1 MSYHDSADGLSSPM
15 RAWEAKMDIAMRDL
29 EQIQEQSDTGRG
41 RQLGLLGLGAVSL
54 AGLFFAVTTAMGDSN
69 AETTSTPDPLA
80 RLSQREAIAAGAAPV
95 EHPAPAAERLARED
109 LAFPTSLVDDPR
121 AELARALARAAEEH
135 ANLAA
140 AGGAELPMP
149 VAPLPTQHAMPTS
162 LPASIAAGNAA
173 RHFARPTSGDV
184 LIAAAAVQ
192 EDATPRASAQAGSD
206 GNYTVQVIS
215 YNEAAEADAF
225 AAALRARGHRAFVV
239 SADVPNRGRLF
250 RVRIGPFERLHDAE
264 AYRREFEARE
274 HMNTLVV
281 RRDRAA
287 SSAAE

>member
-1 MSYHDSADGLSSPM
+1 MSYHDSAGGLLGPK
-15 RAWEAKMDIAMRDL
+15 RTWEANMDIAMRDL
-29 EQIQEQSDTGRG
+29 EQIQEHSDTEHGRK
-41 RQLGLLGLGAVSL
+41 LGLLGLGAVSL
-54 AGLFFAVTTAMGDSN
+54 AGLFFAVTTAIGDSN
-69 AETTSTPDPLA
+69 AESASTPDPLA

-121 AELARALARAAEEH
+121 AELARALASAAEEH

-140 AGGAELPMP
+140 AGQELPMP
-149 VAPLPTQHAMPTS
+149 VAPIATQHAMPTS

-173 RHFARPTSGDV
+173 RHFSRPTSGDV

-192 EDATPRASAQAGSD
+192 EDATPRASAPAGSD

-250 RVRIGPFERLHDAE
+250 RVRIGPFERLHDAD